1 MKRALAARLVAF
13 AACLPVL
20 FGCNDDDDGGPA
32 SLPGRGGGD
41 GVLADDSTEFFDDF
55 SGSFP
60 APHWSVREGDPFT
73 SPVVGHGAPGLALKP
88 WGDRIR
94 VRSAFEFST
103 AEPLTLSFDLAT
115 YQIQKS
121 SRFKFKIRTA
131 DGGSNHATFEVRP
144 RYDEVVVRILGSD
157 DEINFDATSLYDRVE
172 FSIDANRVATWS
184 VNGAPLQSKGGFP
197 AGDYKMEF
205 ETSGGD
211 NTKFV
216 ADNVRLTRP

>member
-1 MKRALAARLVAF
+1 MKRALAARLFVF
-13 AACLPVL
+13 AACLPALV
-20 FGCNDDDDGGPA
+20 GCNDDDGGGPA
-32 SLPGRGGGD
+32 TLPGRGGGGFVSED
-41 GVLADDSTEFFDDF
+41 PTEFFDDF

-60 APHWSVREGDPFT
+60 APNWSVREGDPFT
-73 SPVVGHGAPGLALKP
+73 SPVVGHAAPGLALKP
-88 WGDRIR
+88 FGDRIR
-94 VRSAFEFST
+94 VRSAFVFST

-131 DGGSNHATFEVRP
+131 DGGSNHATFEMRP
-144 RYDEVVVRILGSD
+144 RYDEVIVRILGSD
-157 DEINFDATSLYDRVE
+157 DEITFDATSLYDRVE

-184 VNGAPLQSKGGFP
+184 VNGAPLKSLGGFP
-197 AGDYKMEF
+197 AGDYQMEF